1 MSLKNFTTICP
12 LGQGSF
18 STVEKVLR
26 HEDNQYYAL
35 KKVKYL
41 ELKDKDKK
49 NALNQIRILAS
60 IENDNVIKY
69 KEAFFDQKEKILCVV
84 MELAEGGDLG
94 GMMKRKME
102 RGEKFY

>member
-1 MSLKNFTTICP
+1 MSLKNFTTICS

-49 NALNQIRILAS
+49 NALN
-60 IENDNVIKY
+60 
-69 KEAFFDQKEKILCVV
+69 
-84 MELAEGGDLG
+84 
-94 GMMKRKME
+94 
-102 RGEKFY
+102 